1 MSAPVYE
8 MIVVSHTHW
17 DREWYRTFQDFRLSL
32 VRLIDDLLDILDD
45 DPAFHSFMLD
55 GQTIILEDYLALRP
69 EREADLRRQIQS
81 GRLVIGPWHILPDEF
96 LAGPESTVRNLMLGA
111 AICGRFGERMLI
123 GYTPDPFG
131 HISQL
136 PQILAGAGVETAIFR
151 RGLSEEPL
159 ELWWEAPDG
168 TRVLAL
174 YLREGYGNLEWAP
187 TDPAVFTRTIE
198 RQIDRLGP
206 HTRANCLLL
215 LNGTDHQ
222 PPQPEIP
229 ALIGAANAALQGRAR
244 LRHGTIP
251 AYVRAVRAAL
261 GPDPDLPVV
270 RGELRSPRRHHLLP
284 GVLSTRMWI
293 KQHNQA
299 CETLLERYAEPL
311 AALGTLWNAP
321 SRQGDLWQSWR
332 YLIEN
337 HPHDSICGC
346 SIDQVHDEMRTRF
359 AWSAQIAGRL
369 ADEGLRDL
377 AAHLDTAALPAPPT
391 PERASAPPDHEVTTL
406 PADLALVVF
415 NPVPGAAAGRVEA
428 DVPWLGP
435 EQHYAL
441 SDDRGEPVPAAWT
454 KGHEEVLEQ
463 RWLAGDDLVA
473 FLEQLEI
480 GIYLNRLIRDARA
493 WLSEGEPRLELIL
506 TEQHPRDVI
515 GLARL
520 ARALRQH
527 PALRAAPRCR
537 LTVRFGRPSRLAFE
551 ARDVPGTGW
560 RSYRLRAAPGPVE
573 EHPAAVTRETV
584 IENAWLRVEA
594 DPLTGHLS
602 VLDKATGRV
611 LRDLNAFEDGGDR
624 GDEYNYCP
632 PERDRLVQTPAA
644 PPQIERVDAGP
655 LGQAL
660 RVTLTLELP
669 ARLAP
674 QRDTRSAE
682 TVRVPV
688 VTTAALLPHSRR
700 LDIHTALDNRA
711 EDHRLRALFPS
722 GVRSERAIA
731 DGHFDR
737 IARTPQQHGDTTDWA
752 EQPQPTAPQ
761 RGFVAVEKDGQ
772 GMLVAVRGLPEYE
785 LIPTEAGATLA
796 VTLLRSVGWLS
807 RGDLACRVGHAGP
820 EFATPGG
827 QCLGPAESDISVI
840 PFGGAFDLDA
850 AAREAYTFG
859 ASLRAA
865 VVPLATG
872 PLPATQTVVAL
883 EPAALVLSAIKP
895 AEAGQGLIVRFYNSS
910 ETTTEG
916 RVRFGFPV
924 QEAVPVNLL
933 EAPAGPPL
941 ALTEEGALALT
952 IPAKRIVTLAV
963 TPVPLA

>member
-1 MSAPVYE
+1 MAAPVYE
-8 MIVVSHTHW
+8 LTVVSHTHW

-32 VRLIDDLLDILDD
+32 VRLIDDLLDILDG
-45 DPAFHSFMLD
+45 DPAFRSFMLD

-69 EREADLRRQIQS
+69 EREADLRRHIQS

-96 LAGPESTVRNLMLGA
+96 LVGPESTVRNLMLGA
-111 AICGRFGERMLI
+111 AICARFGERMPV

-136 PQILAGAGVETAIFR
+136 PQILAGAGVETTMFR
-151 RGLSEEPL
+151 RGLAEEPL

-168 TRVLAL
+168 TRVLTL

-187 TDPAVFTRTIE
+187 TDPTVFTRTVE
-198 RQIDRLGP
+198 RQIALLGP
-206 HTRANCLLL
+206 HTRSNSLLL

-229 ALIGAANAALQGRAR
+229 ALIDAANAALQGRAR
-244 LRHGTIP
+244 LVHSTIP
-251 AYVRAVRAAL
+251 AYVQAVRTAL

-293 KQHNQA
+293 KQRNQA

-311 AALGTLWNAP
+311 AALRTLWGAP

-332 YLIEN
+332 LLIEN

-359 AWSAQIAGRL
+359 DWSAQIAGRL

-377 AAHLDTAALPAPPT
+377 AAQLDTAALPVPPV
-391 PERASAPPDHEVTTL
+391 PNVPSVPPDYEVTAQ
-406 PADLALVVF
+406 PADLALVVL
-415 NPVPGAAAGRVEA
+415 NPVPGAAVGRVEV

-435 EQHYAL
+435 EQHYVL
-441 SDDRGEPVPAAWT
+441 GDDRGEPLPVAWT
-454 KGHEEVLEQ
+454 KGREEVLES
-463 RWLAGDDLVA
+463 RWLAGDDLLA
-473 FLEQLEI
+473 FLDQLEI
-480 GIYLNRLIRDARA
+480 GIYLNRLIRDAHV
-493 WLSEGEPRLELIL
+493 WLSGGEPRLELIL

-520 ARALRQH
+520 AHTLREH
-527 PALRAAPRCR
+527 PALRAAPRCH
-537 LTVRFGRPSRLAFE
+537 LTVRFGRPHRLAFE
-551 ARDVPGTGW
+551 ARDVPGVGW

-573 EHPAAVTRETV
+573 ERPATVTRETA

-594 DPLTGHLS
+594 DPLTGRLS

-611 LRDLNAFEDGGDR
+611 LRDLNGFEDGGDR

-632 PERDRLVQTPAA
+632 PEQDRVVRTPAA
-644 PPQIERVDAGP
+644 PPLIERVDAGP
-655 LGQAL
+655 LGQTL
-660 RVTLTLELP
+660 RVTLALDLP
-669 ARLAP
+669 ARLAAD
-674 QRDTRSAE
+674 RDARAAE

-688 VTTAALLPHSRR
+688 TTTATLLPHSRR
-700 LDIHTALDNRA
+700 VDIHTALDNRA

-737 IARTPQQHGDTTDWA
+737 ITRVPQQHGDTSGWV

-761 RGFVAVEKDGQ
+761 RGFVAVEAGGQ
-772 GMLVAVRGLPEYE
+772 GLLVAVRGLPEYE
-785 LIPTEAGATLA
+785 LIPAEEGATLA
-796 VTLLRSVGWLS
+796 VTLLRCVGWLS

-820 EFATPGG
+820 EMATPGG
-827 QCLGPAESDISVI
+827 QCPGPAAFDYSVI

-850 AAREAYTFG
+850 AAQEAYAFG
-859 ASLRAA
+859 APLRAA
-865 VVPLATG
+865 VAPLAGG
-872 PLPATQTVVAL
+872 PLPATQTAVAL
-883 EPAALVLSAIKP
+883 EPAALVLTAIKP
-895 AEAGQGLIVRFYNSS
+895 AESGQGLIVRFYNSS
-910 ETTTEG
+910 ETAMG
-916 RVRFGFPV
+916 SRVRFGFPV
-924 QEAVPVNLL
+924 REVVPANLL
-933 EAPAGPPL
+933 EAPIGPSLAPAEGGAF
-941 ALTEEGALALT
+941 ALTV
-952 IPAKRIVTLAV
+952 PAKRIVTLAV
-963 TPVPLA
+963 TLAPLA

>member
-1 MSAPVYE
+1 MAAPVYE
-8 MIVVSHTHW
+8 MTVVSHTHW

-32 VRLIDDLLDILDD
+32 VRLVDDLLDILDS
-45 DPAFHSFMLD
+45 DPAFRSFMLD

-69 EREADLRRQIQS
+69 EREADLRRHIQS
-81 GRLVIGPWHILPDEF
+81 RRLVIGPWHILPDEF
-96 LAGPESTVRNLMLGA
+96 LVGPESTVRNLMLGA
-111 AICGRFGERMLI
+111 ATCARFGERMLV

-131 HISQL
+131 HIGQL
-136 PQILAGAGVETAIFR
+136 PQILAGVGVETAMFR

-187 TDPAVFTRTIE
+187 TDPAVFTRMVE
-198 RQIDRLGP
+198 RQIALLGP
-206 HTRANCLLL
+206 HTRTKHLLL

-229 ALIGAANAALQGRAR
+229 TLIGAANAALEGRAR
-244 LRHGTIP
+244 LVHGTIP
-251 AYVRAVRAAL
+251 AYARAVRAAL

-293 KQHNQA
+293 KQRNQQ

-311 AALGTLWNAP
+311 AALGTLWGAP
-321 SRQGDLWQSWR
+321 SRREDLWQSWR
-332 YLIEN
+332 FLIEN

-346 SIDQVHDEMRTRF
+346 SIDQVHDEMRIRF
-359 AWSAQIAGRL
+359 DWSEQIAERL
-369 ADEGLRDL
+369 AGEGLRDL
-377 AAHLDTAALPAPPT
+377 AAHLNTAVLPVPSVPNV
-391 PERASAPPDHEVTTL
+391 ASDPPDYEVTTL

-415 NPVPGAAAGRVEA
+415 NPVPGAATEQVEA
-428 DVPWLGP
+428 DVPWRGP
-435 EQHYAL
+435 QQHYAL
-441 SDDRGEPVPAAWT
+441 GDDRGEPVPAAWT
-454 KGHEEVLEQ
+454 KGGEEVLES
-463 RWLAGDDLVA
+463 RWLAGDEWAA

-480 GIYLNRLIRDARA
+480 GIYLNRLIRDARV
-493 WLSEGEPRLELIL
+493 WLNGGEPRLELIL

-515 GLARL
+515 SLARL
-520 ARALRQH
+520 AQTLREH
-527 PALRAAPRCR
+527 PALRAAPRCH
-537 LTVRFGRPSRLAFE
+537 LTVLFGRPSRLAFE
-551 ARDVPGTGW
+551 ARDVPGVGW

-573 EHPAAVTRETV
+573 ERPAQVTRETA

-594 DPLTGHLS
+594 DPITGRLS

-611 LRDLNAFEDGGDR
+611 LRDLNGFEDGGDR

-632 PERDRLVQTPAA
+632 PENDWVVRTPAV
-644 PPQIERVDAGP
+644 PPLIERVDAGP

-660 RVTLTLELP
+660 RVTLALDLP

-674 QRDTRSAE
+674 ERDARSAE
-682 TVRVPV
+682 MVRVPV
-688 VTTAALLPHSRR
+688 TTTAALLPHGRR
-700 LDIHTALDNRA
+700 VDIHTALDNRA
-711 EDHRLRALFPS
+711 EDHRLRVLFPS

-737 IARTPQQHGDTTDWA
+737 IARTPQRHGDTSDWI

-761 RGFVAVEKDGQ
+761 RGFVAVEAGGQ
-772 GMLVAVRGLPEYE
+772 GLLVAVRGLPEYE
-785 LIPTEAGATLA
+785 IIPASEGATLA
-796 VTLLRSVGWLS
+796 VTLLRCVGWLS

-820 EFATPGG
+820 EMATPGG
-827 QCLGPAESDISVI
+827 QCPGPSAFDHSVI
-840 PFGGAFDLDA
+840 PFGGAFNLDA
-850 AAREAYTFG
+850 AAREAYAFG
-859 ASLRAA
+859 APLSAA
-865 VVPLATG
+865 VALLAEG
-872 PLPATQTVVAL
+872 PLPATQTAVAL
-883 EPAALVLSAIKP
+883 EPAALVLTAVKP

-910 ETTTEG
+910 ETAVEG

-924 QEAVPVNLL
+924 REVVPANLL

-941 ALTEEGALALT
+941 TPAEDGAFVVAV
-952 IPAKRIVTLAV
+952 PAKRIVTLAV
-963 TPVPLA
+963 TPAPLV